1 MGEDGE
7 RDVGVELAD
16 SGMRLTA
23 TLDLTRGA
31 RRWSMHLPEPPS
43 ATEAVAR
50 INDLIARAL
59 AESGRAAEAPLAVGV
74 ALAGRVDARSG
85 VVHAVPLAAGWE
97 GLPLAEKLAERW
109 GGPVC
114 VYTTTQAAAL
124 AEALLGAGGEYASIC
139 YLSLGR
145 SVAAAL
151 VVNGA
156 VHEGAHGAAGDVA
169 HWLART
175 DGPRCSCGHR
185 GHLEPIASAQSLV
198 RNMIGRAVDH
208 PASEAAMLAI
218 SGGRAEAMTA
228 EQVAAL
234 AAQGDPV
241 AAAVVGVAIEA
252 LAGALANIA
261 AMWDP
266 AAIVLGGPLTEA
278 EATFVAPLR
287 ERYATLR
294 HPFDTPPLVA
304 AALEPNAALTGALLA
319 ARQAR
324 ATRNE

>member
-1 MGEDGE
+1 MADDGE
-7 RDVGVELAD
+7 RAIGVELAD

-23 TLDLTRGA
+23 TLEPTRGA
-31 RRWSMHLPEPPS
+31 RRWSTRLPEPPS
-43 ATEAVAR
+43 ATLAVAQ

-59 AESGRAAEAPLAVGV
+59 VESGRAAEPPLAVGV
-74 ALAGRVDARSG
+74 ALAGRVDARG
-85 VVHAVPLAAGWE
+85 VVRAVPLAEGWD
-97 GLPLAEKLAERW
+97 GFPLAAELAARW
-109 GGPVC
+109 GAPARAQ
-114 VYTTTQAAAL
+114 TTTQAAAL
-124 AEALLGAGGEYASIC
+124 AEALIGAGREHASIC

-151 VVNGA
+151 VVAG
-156 VHEGAHGAAGDVA
+156 VVYPGAHGAAGDLA
-169 HWLART
+169 HWLARA

-185 GHLEPIASAQSLV
+185 GHLEPLASAQSLV

-234 AAQGDPV
+234 AARGDPV
-241 AAAVVGVAIEA
+241 AAAVVGEAIEA

-261 AMWDP
+261 ALLDP
-266 AAIVLGGPLTEA
+266 AAIVLGGPLAGA
-278 EATFVAPLR
+278 EVEFVAPLR

-294 HPFDTPPLVA
+294 HPFETPPLVA
-304 AALEPNAALTGALLA
+304 AALEPYAPLAGALLA
-319 ARQAR
+319 ARQAG
-324 ATRNE
+324 ATPDE